1 METKEYIESGVLELY
16 VYGLLDENQNF
27 EVAEMS
33 KKNPEIE
40 TEIVSIEKAILNLSS
55 SFSPFLSVENFA
67 KIKSKLEIKHGKVID
82 LKPKKTFKY
91 IGWAAASVLLLSIGY
106 LYNQQIT
113 FKNQIV
119 NLEAQKS
126 KLNEVIVSTEI
137 KSKQNYQALE
147 VIRDTKNTIVA
158 LDGQTISPKSSAKV
172 YWNKSSQKVFIDA
185 SGLPSPP
192 EGMVYQIWS
201 LKLKPSLIP
210 TSIGL
215 LSNFDNNENHVF
227 EVNNTGDAEAFG
239 ITLEPAGGS
248 KTPTMEQL
256 YALGTV

>member
-16 VYGLLDENQNF
+16 VYGLLDENQNI

-91 IGWAAASVLLLSIGY
+91 IGWATAAVLLLSVGY
-106 LYNQQIT
+106 LYNQQIS
-113 FKNQIV
+113 FENQIV
-119 NLEAQKS
+119 NLETQKS

-185 SGLPSPP
+185 TGLPSPP

-227 EVNNTGDAEAFG
+227 EVSNTGDAEAFG